1 MFCCRYPKKR
11 LVPTSY
17 SKQKRLFNKIYGD
30 LLETREEIQV
40 YGIVRFEGVRETK
53 IHKLFSEHAEESKK
67 GLDLSFGP
75 APEKPPEAC
84 IKLIDHGE
92 GPCAL

>member
-1 MFCCRYPKKR
+1 MPH
-11 LVPTSY
+11 VAA
-17 SKQKRLFNKIYGD
+17 N
-30 LLETREEIQV
+30 EA
-40 YGIVRFEGVRETK
+40 
-53 IHKLFSEHAEESKK
+53 KLGGAFFPEHAEESKK